1 MEEVST
7 AVAGPAPGRPVPP
20 PVGRPDWRRPLRRM
34 PAVLRRAG
42 TLDGLA
48 VAALAAGALSV
59 ATGLLPTADA
69 LATVGRTGPLL
80 VFLVAVV
87 VLAELTARAQVF
99 DAVAVRIAILG
110 RGRRW
115 ALFALLVTFA
125 TLTTIFLNLDTTA
138 VLLTPVMLAVA
149 ARLGIAALPL
159 AMTTVWLANTASL
172 LLPVSNLTNLLA
184 ADRLGLPVAAFAG
197 RMAAPQLVAVL
208 ATAACLWLLHWR
220 QDAAAR
226 YPVPVPHRPAD
237 PVLFRVAAA
246 ACVLFVAGI
255 VAGVTLAAVSVVCAV
270 VVLVAFAVR
279 DRAAIGWSLLPWRLP
294 VLVTGLFLIVETV
307 GRHGLS
313 RLLAALV
320 GTDPGPAGIGLAAA
334 VGAVLANLLNNLP
347 AYVAG
352 EAVVPAGHTD
362 QLLGL
367 LVGVNVGPLVLPWAS
382 LATLLWLE
390 RCRAAGLAVPWRRFL
405 LTGLVT
411 AVVVLATAVPA
422 LLLTAG

>member
-1 MEEVST
+1 MAREGPPVEEVST
-7 AVAGPAPGRPVPP
+7 AVAGPPPARPVP
-20 PVGRPDWRRPLRRM
+20 
-34 PAVLRRAG
+34 AALRRAG

-48 VAALAAGALSV
+48 VAALAAGVLFV
-59 ATGLLPTADA
+59 ATGLLPAADA

-149 ARLGIAALPL
+149 ARLGLAALPL

-197 RMAAPQLVAVL
+197 RMAGPQLVAVL

-220 QDAAAR
+220 RDAAAR

-255 VAGVTLAAVSVVCAV
+255 VAGVPLAAVSVAGAV
-270 VVLVAFAVR
+270 VVLLAFAVR
-279 DRAAIGWSLLPWRLP
+279 DRAAFRWSLLPWRLP

-313 RLLAALV
+313 AVLAAIV

-334 VGAVLANLLNNLP
+334 VGAVLANVLNNLP

-367 LVGVNVGPLVLPWAS
+367 LIGVNVGPLVVPWAS

-390 RCRAAGLAVPWRRFL
+390 RCRAAGLVVPWRRFL